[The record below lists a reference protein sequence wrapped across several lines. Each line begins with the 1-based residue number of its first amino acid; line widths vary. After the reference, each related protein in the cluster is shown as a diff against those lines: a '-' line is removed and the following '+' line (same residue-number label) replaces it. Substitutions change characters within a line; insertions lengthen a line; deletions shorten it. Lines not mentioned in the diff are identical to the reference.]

1 MTLRVASRASV
12 SLSMQTATRLRCDPT
27 EYARKQQEK
36 RDRATELRTQRQK
49 GFVSEDHTFAPK
61 CVSPCWIFGP
71 MHALTPWPLDAE

>member
-1 MTLRVASRASV
+1 
-12 SLSMQTATRLRCDPT
+12 MQAATRLRCDPT

-61 CVSPCWIFGP
+61 CVLPVGSLR
-71 MHALTPWPLDAE
+71 MHCGAHAWPLAAE